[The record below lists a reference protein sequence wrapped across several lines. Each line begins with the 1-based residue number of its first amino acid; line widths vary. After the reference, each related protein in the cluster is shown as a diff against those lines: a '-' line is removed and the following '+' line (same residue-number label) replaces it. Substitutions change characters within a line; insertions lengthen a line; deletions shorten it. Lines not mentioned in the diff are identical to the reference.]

1 MTTSYQEIYFNEKKE
16 TFSINDFRFS
26 IKFNNTISIFRT
38 SFRNSSVVYYR
49 LIRNTRISPKN
60 NFVVDET
67 NYTTFYLDSTHKYSL
82 GSTYVEYIF

>member
-1 MTTSYQEIYFNEKKE
+1 MKKKKH
-16 TFSINDFRFS
+16 FLSMNFRFS

>member
-1 MTTSYQEIYFNEKKE
+1 MKKKKH
-16 TFSINDFRFS
+16 FLSMILGLALS
-26 IKFNNTISIFRT
+26 LT

>member
-1 MTTSYQEIYFNEKKE
+1 MKKKE

-82 GSTYVEYIF
+82 GSTYVKYIF